1 MSGLREKKMDVPGNL
16 WSEYTLFY
24 PSSGERTRA
33 GVKPSPGEAL
43 GRRGRTAGPCSG
55 ILGIPQTLIQRPAG
69 ASAEN

>member
-1 MSGLREKKMDVPGNL
+1 MSGPREKKMDVPGNL

-24 PSSGERTRA
+24 LTNGEQTKA
-33 GVKPSPGEAL
+33 GVKSGPGEAL

-55 ILGIPQTLIQRPAG
+55 ILSIPQTLTQHPAG